1 MPTTDFFSGP
11 GFEPED
17 VPVKKTSPA
26 QQPVE
31 KQPADDEP
39 FAGMQKLDFDFLGGD
54 DPAVPGETDPGDPFD
69 DFSFQRPA
77 APARPAQPARPAPF
91 VFDEEPAPAPFSGVP
106 ETRITPAASASL
118 GGTDDAP
125 VRPVSPAQA
134 APKAAPFVFD
144 FDDAPVE
151 RPASRTAASAAPS
164 GEAAF
169 DFSIPEEKPAPAP
182 AATPLDGYAPLSL
195 DFLDDAEPI
204 AAVPPAAPAAVKPV
218 EPPRPAQP
226 APKAAPFVFD
236 FDDAPVE
243 RPASRTAASAVP
255 SGEAAFDFGILEE
268 KPARPAPASAAAPLD
283 GYTPLP
289 LDILDDA
296 EPVAA
301 VPPAA
306 PAAVKPA
313 EPPRPAQPAP
323 KAAPF
328 VFDFDDAPVE
338 RPASR
343 TAASAVPSGE
353 AAFDFGI
360 LEEKPA
366 RPAPASAAAPL
377 DGYTPLPRDILD
389 DAKPVAAVP
398 PAAPAA
404 VKPAEPPRSAE
415 PVPKAAPFVF
425 DFDDAPVERPA
436 SRPGQPGS
444 TASPLYSAA
453 DAPTVAFTPAALQAD
468 APTTAFTP
476 VKSDAPAPA
485 AAPQPAPPKMA
496 AQPAPAARAA
506 RMAKEKDIGAAVF
519 SALVADDDVPP
530 APAVPPASGGEELRP
545 SGWPAATPRP
555 ANAPRT
561 PRPINWHAPV
571 SPTQRPAP
579 PPAQAP
585 QPPAAETPL
594 DFDFEGAQPFD
605 LFDDVPQSGYTAP
618 QETDQAFPD
627 LYDRDPEEAE
637 PAPRAP
643 QRRTRTGGG
652 SGSGGGRPPRRS
664 TGTARRGIPN
674 KTIFAWAGI
683 VLIALLIILYFVFF
697 GGKDGDV
704 APGISGSVPSSTS
717 QPADSTPPDASSAAP
732 VETIPR
738 DEWYMVLANRSSVL
752 PGDFT
757 VAETAT
763 VGEAVIDA
771 RIAEALRQRV
781 NDAAAAGVKLKPTNG
796 YRSIARQQELWDAR
810 VKTLMEG
817 GLSQAD
823 AETKAIDY
831 TSAPGT
837 SDHNTGLGLD
847 IVSEDHPAKDAGFAE
862 TAAAQW
868 LAEHAAD
875 YGFILRYPSDK
886 TEATGMD
893 YEPWHYR
900 YVGSEQ
906 AHKIKESGL
915 CLEEYLAQ

>member
-151 RPASRTAASAAPS
+151 HPASRTAASAAPS
-164 GEAAF
+164 EEAVF
-169 DFSIPEEKPAPAP
+169 DFGIPEEKPAPAP
-182 AATPLDGYAPLSL
+182 AAAPLDGYAPLSL

-296 EPVAA
+296 
-301 VPPAA
+301 
-306 PAAVKPA
+306 
-313 EPPRPAQPAP
+313 
-323 KAAPF
+323 
-328 VFDFDDAPVE
+328 
-338 RPASR
+338 
-343 TAASAVPSGE
+343 
-353 AAFDFGI
+353 
-360 LEEKPA
+360 
-366 RPAPASAAAPL
+366 
-377 DGYTPLPRDILD
+377 
-389 DAKPVAAVP
+389 KPVAAVP

-436 SRPGQPGS
+436 SRLGQPGS

-571 SPTQRPAP
+571 SPAQRPAPAPARPAP

-637 PAPRAP
+637 PASRTP

-704 APGISGSVPSSTS
+704 APGTSGSVPSSTS

-763 VGEAVIDA
+763 VGEAVVDA
-771 RIAEALRQRV
+771 RIAEALRQMV

>member
-1 MPTTDFFSGP
+1 VPTTDFFSGP

-151 RPASRTAASAAPS
+151 HPASRTAASAAPF

-169 DFSIPEEKPAPAP
+169 DFGIPEEKPVPAP
-182 AATPLDGYAPLSL
+182 AAAPLDGYAPLSL

-289 LDILDDA
+289 L
-296 EPVAA
+296 
-301 VPPAA
+301 
-306 PAAVKPA
+306 
-313 EPPRPAQPAP
+313 
-323 KAAPF
+323 
-328 VFDFDDAPVE
+328 
-338 RPASR
+338 
-343 TAASAVPSGE
+343 
-353 AAFDFGI
+353 
-360 LEEKPA
+360 
-366 RPAPASAAAPL
+366 
-377 DGYTPLPRDILD
+377 DILD

-571 SPTQRPAP
+571 SPAQRPAPAPARPAP
-579 PPAQAP
+579 PPAQVP

-637 PAPRAP
+637 PASRAP

-704 APGISGSVPSSTS
+704 APGTSGSVPSSTS

-763 VGEAVIDA
+763 VGEAVVDA
-771 RIAEALRQRV
+771 RIAEALRQMV

>member
-164 GEAAF
+164 EEAVF
-169 DFSIPEEKPAPAP
+169 DFGIPEEKPAPAP
-182 AATPLDGYAPLSL
+182 AAAPLDGYAPLSL

-236 FDDAPVE
+236 FDAAPVE

-289 LDILDDA
+289 L
-296 EPVAA
+296 
-301 VPPAA
+301 
-306 PAAVKPA
+306 
-313 EPPRPAQPAP
+313 
-323 KAAPF
+323 
-328 VFDFDDAPVE
+328 
-338 RPASR
+338 
-343 TAASAVPSGE
+343 
-353 AAFDFGI
+353 
-360 LEEKPA
+360 
-366 RPAPASAAAPL
+366 
-377 DGYTPLPRDILD
+377 DILD

-476 VKSDAPAPA
+476 VKPDAPAPA

-571 SPTQRPAP
+571 SPAQRPAPAPARPAP

-637 PAPRAP
+637 PASRAP

-704 APGISGSVPSSTS
+704 APGTSGSVPSSTS

-763 VGEAVIDA
+763 VGEAVVDA
-771 RIAEALRQRV
+771 RIAEALRQMV

>member
-77 APARPAQPARPAPF
+77 APAGPAQPARPAPF

-164 GEAAF
+164 GEAVF
-169 DFSIPEEKPAPAP
+169 DFGILEEKPAPAP

-289 LDILDDA
+289 L
-296 EPVAA
+296 E
-301 VPPAA
+301 
-306 PAAVKPA
+306 
-313 EPPRPAQPAP
+313 
-323 KAAPF
+323 
-328 VFDFDDAPVE
+328 
-338 RPASR
+338 
-343 TAASAVPSGE
+343 
-353 AAFDFGI
+353 
-360 LEEKPA
+360 
-366 RPAPASAAAPL
+366 
-377 DGYTPLPRDILD
+377 ILD

-476 VKSDAPAPA
+476 VKPDAPAPA

-571 SPTQRPAP
+571 SPAQRPAPAPARPAP

-652 SGSGGGRPPRRS
+652 SGSGGGRPPCRS

-704 APGISGSVPSSTS
+704 APGTSGSVPSSTS

-763 VGEAVIDA
+763 VGEAVVDA
-771 RIAEALRQRV
+771 RIAEALRQMV

>member
-77 APARPAQPARPAPF
+77 APAGPAQPARPAPF

-164 GEAAF
+164 GEAVF
-169 DFSIPEEKPAPAP
+169 DFGILEEKPAPAP
-182 AATPLDGYAPLSL
+182 AAAPLDGYAPLSL

-296 EPVAA
+296 
-301 VPPAA
+301 
-306 PAAVKPA
+306 
-313 EPPRPAQPAP
+313 
-323 KAAPF
+323 
-328 VFDFDDAPVE
+328 
-338 RPASR
+338 
-343 TAASAVPSGE
+343 
-353 AAFDFGI
+353 
-360 LEEKPA
+360 
-366 RPAPASAAAPL
+366 
-377 DGYTPLPRDILD
+377 
-389 DAKPVAAVP
+389 KPVAAVP

-476 VKSDAPAPA
+476 VKPDAPAPA

-571 SPTQRPAP
+571 SPAQRPAPAPARPAP

-627 LYDRDPEEAE
+627 LYDQDPEEAE

-704 APGISGSVPSSTS
+704 APGTSGSVLSSTS

-763 VGEAVIDA
+763 VGEAVVDA
-771 RIAEALRQRV
+771 RIAEALRQMV

>member
-77 APARPAQPARPAPF
+77 APAGPAQPARPAPF

-164 GEAAF
+164 GEAVF
-169 DFSIPEEKPAPAP
+169 DFGILEEKPAPAP

-268 KPARPAPASAAAPLD
+268 KPAAPASAAAPLE

-289 LDILDDA
+289 L
-296 EPVAA
+296 
-301 VPPAA
+301 
-306 PAAVKPA
+306 
-313 EPPRPAQPAP
+313 
-323 KAAPF
+323 
-328 VFDFDDAPVE
+328 
-338 RPASR
+338 
-343 TAASAVPSGE
+343 
-353 AAFDFGI
+353 
-360 LEEKPA
+360 
-366 RPAPASAAAPL
+366 
-377 DGYTPLPRDILD
+377 DILD

-476 VKSDAPAPA
+476 VKPDAPAPA

-579 PPAQAP
+579 APARPAPPPAQEP

-704 APGISGSVPSSTS
+704 APGTSGSVPSSTS

-763 VGEAVIDA
+763 VGEAVVDA
-771 RIAEALRQRV
+771 RIAEALRQMV

>member
-118 GGTDDAP
+118 VGTDDAP

-151 RPASRTAASAAPS
+151 HPASRTAASAAPS
-164 GEAAF
+164 EEAVF
-169 DFSIPEEKPAPAP
+169 DFGIPEEKPAPAP
-182 AATPLDGYAPLSL
+182 AAAPLDGYAPLSL

-296 EPVAA
+296 
-301 VPPAA
+301 
-306 PAAVKPA
+306 
-313 EPPRPAQPAP
+313 
-323 KAAPF
+323 
-328 VFDFDDAPVE
+328 
-338 RPASR
+338 
-343 TAASAVPSGE
+343 
-353 AAFDFGI
+353 
-360 LEEKPA
+360 
-366 RPAPASAAAPL
+366 
-377 DGYTPLPRDILD
+377 
-389 DAKPVAAVP
+389 KPVAAVP

-436 SRPGQPGS
+436 SRLGQPGS

-476 VKSDAPAPA
+476 VKPDAPAPA

-571 SPTQRPAP
+571 SPAQRPAPAPARPAP

-637 PAPRAP
+637 PASRAP

-704 APGISGSVPSSTS
+704 APGTSGSVPSSTS

-763 VGEAVIDA
+763 VGEAVVDA
-771 RIAEALRQRV
+771 RIAEALRQMV

>member
-77 APARPAQPARPAPF
+77 APAGPAQPARPAPF

-164 GEAAF
+164 GEAVF
-169 DFSIPEEKPAPAP
+169 DFGILEEKPAPAP

-296 EPVAA
+296 
-301 VPPAA
+301 
-306 PAAVKPA
+306 
-313 EPPRPAQPAP
+313 
-323 KAAPF
+323 
-328 VFDFDDAPVE
+328 
-338 RPASR
+338 
-343 TAASAVPSGE
+343 
-353 AAFDFGI
+353 
-360 LEEKPA
+360 
-366 RPAPASAAAPL
+366 
-377 DGYTPLPRDILD
+377 
-389 DAKPVAAVP
+389 KPVAAVP

-436 SRPGQPGS
+436 SRSGQPGS

-476 VKSDAPAPA
+476 VKPDAPAPA

-571 SPTQRPAP
+571 SPAQRPAPAPARPAP

-704 APGISGSVPSSTS
+704 APGTSGSVPSSTS

-763 VGEAVIDA
+763 VGEAVVDA
-771 RIAEALRQRV
+771 RIAEALRQMV

>member
-77 APARPAQPARPAPF
+77 APAGPAQPARPAPF

-164 GEAAF
+164 GEAVF
-169 DFSIPEEKPAPAP
+169 DFGIPEEKPAPAP
-182 AATPLDGYAPLSL
+182 AAAPLDGYAPLSL

-296 EPVAA
+296 
-301 VPPAA
+301 
-306 PAAVKPA
+306 
-313 EPPRPAQPAP
+313 
-323 KAAPF
+323 
-328 VFDFDDAPVE
+328 
-338 RPASR
+338 
-343 TAASAVPSGE
+343 
-353 AAFDFGI
+353 
-360 LEEKPA
+360 
-366 RPAPASAAAPL
+366 
-377 DGYTPLPRDILD
+377 
-389 DAKPVAAVP
+389 KPVAAVP

-436 SRPGQPGS
+436 SRLGQPGS

-476 VKSDAPAPA
+476 VKPDAPAPA

-571 SPTQRPAP
+571 SPAQRPAPAPARPAP

-637 PAPRAP
+637 PASRAP

-704 APGISGSVPSSTS
+704 APGTSGSVPSSTS

-763 VGEAVIDA
+763 VGEAVVDA
-771 RIAEALRQRV
+771 RIAEALRQMV

>member
-77 APARPAQPARPAPF
+77 APAGPAQPARPAPF

-164 GEAAF
+164 GEAVF
-169 DFSIPEEKPAPAP
+169 DFGIPEEKPAPAP
-182 AATPLDGYAPLSL
+182 AAAPLDGYAPLSL

-296 EPVAA
+296 E
-301 VPPAA
+301 
-306 PAAVKPA
+306 
-313 EPPRPAQPAP
+313 
-323 KAAPF
+323 
-328 VFDFDDAPVE
+328 
-338 RPASR
+338 
-343 TAASAVPSGE
+343 
-353 AAFDFGI
+353 
-360 LEEKPA
+360 
-366 RPAPASAAAPL
+366 
-377 DGYTPLPRDILD
+377 
-389 DAKPVAAVP
+389 PVAAVP

-579 PPAQAP
+579 APARPAPPPAQEP

-637 PAPRAP
+637 PASRAP

-771 RIAEALRQRV
+771 RIAEALRQMV
-781 NDAAAAGVKLKPTNG
+781 NDAAATGVKLKPTNG

>member
-77 APARPAQPARPAPF
+77 APAGPAQPARPAPF

-164 GEAAF
+164 GEAVF
-169 DFSIPEEKPAPAP
+169 DFGILEEKPAPAP

-218 EPPRPAQP
+218 EPPRSAEP

-289 LDILDDA
+289 L
-296 EPVAA
+296 
-301 VPPAA
+301 
-306 PAAVKPA
+306 
-313 EPPRPAQPAP
+313 
-323 KAAPF
+323 
-328 VFDFDDAPVE
+328 
-338 RPASR
+338 
-343 TAASAVPSGE
+343 
-353 AAFDFGI
+353 
-360 LEEKPA
+360 
-366 RPAPASAAAPL
+366 
-377 DGYTPLPRDILD
+377 DILD

-476 VKSDAPAPA
+476 VKPDAPAPA

-571 SPTQRPAP
+571 SPAQRPAPAPARPAP

-618 QETDQAFPD
+618 QGTDQAFPD

-704 APGISGSVPSSTS
+704 APGTSGSVPSSTS

-757 VAETAT
+757 VAATAT
-763 VGEAVIDA
+763 VGAAVVDA
-771 RIAEALRQRV
+771 RIAEALRQMV

>member
-77 APARPAQPARPAPF
+77 APAGPAQPARPAPF

-164 GEAAF
+164 EEAVF
-169 DFSIPEEKPAPAP
+169 DFGIPEEKPAPAP
-182 AATPLDGYAPLSL
+182 AAAPLDGYAPLSL

-296 EPVAA
+296 
-301 VPPAA
+301 
-306 PAAVKPA
+306 
-313 EPPRPAQPAP
+313 
-323 KAAPF
+323 
-328 VFDFDDAPVE
+328 
-338 RPASR
+338 
-343 TAASAVPSGE
+343 
-353 AAFDFGI
+353 
-360 LEEKPA
+360 
-366 RPAPASAAAPL
+366 
-377 DGYTPLPRDILD
+377 
-389 DAKPVAAVP
+389 KPVAAVP

-476 VKSDAPAPA
+476 VKPDAPAPA

-571 SPTQRPAP
+571 SPAQRPAPAPARPAP

-627 LYDRDPEEAE
+627 LYDQDPEEAE

-704 APGISGSVPSSTS
+704 APGTSGSVPSSTS

-763 VGEAVIDA
+763 VGEAVVDA
-771 RIAEALRQRV
+771 RIAEALRQMV

>member
-69 DFSFQRPA
+69 DFSFQRPP
-77 APARPAQPARPAPF
+77 APAGPAQPARPES
-91 VFDEEPAPAPFSGVP
+91 VLCDDEPAPTPFSGVP

-134 APKAAPFVFD
+134 
-144 FDDAPVE
+144 
-151 RPASRTAASAAPS
+151 
-164 GEAAF
+164 
-169 DFSIPEEKPAPAP
+169 
-182 AATPLDGYAPLSL
+182 
-195 DFLDDAEPI
+195 
-204 AAVPPAAPAAVKPV
+204 
-218 EPPRPAQP
+218 

-289 LDILDDA
+289 L
-296 EPVAA
+296 
-301 VPPAA
+301 
-306 PAAVKPA
+306 
-313 EPPRPAQPAP
+313 
-323 KAAPF
+323 
-328 VFDFDDAPVE
+328 
-338 RPASR
+338 
-343 TAASAVPSGE
+343 
-353 AAFDFGI
+353 
-360 LEEKPA
+360 
-366 RPAPASAAAPL
+366 
-377 DGYTPLPRDILD
+377 DILD

-476 VKSDAPAPA
+476 VKPDAPAPA

-571 SPTQRPAP
+571 SPAQRPAPAPARPAP
-579 PPAQAP
+579 PPAPAP

-652 SGSGGGRPPRRS
+652 SPSGGGRPPRRS

-704 APGISGSVPSSTS
+704 APGTSGSVPSSTS

-763 VGEAVIDA
+763 VGEAVVDA
-771 RIAEALRQRV
+771 RIAEALRQMV
-781 NDAAAAGVKLKPTNG
+781 NDAAAAGVKLKPTYG
-796 YRSIARQQELWDAR
+796 YLSIARQQELWDAL

-847 IVSEDHPAKDAGFAE
+847 IVSEDHPAKEAGFAE

>member
-77 APARPAQPARPAPF
+77 APAGPAQPARPAPF

-164 GEAAF
+164 GEAVF
-169 DFSIPEEKPAPAP
+169 DFGILEEKPAPAP

-296 EPVAA
+296 
-301 VPPAA
+301 
-306 PAAVKPA
+306 
-313 EPPRPAQPAP
+313 
-323 KAAPF
+323 
-328 VFDFDDAPVE
+328 
-338 RPASR
+338 
-343 TAASAVPSGE
+343 
-353 AAFDFGI
+353 
-360 LEEKPA
+360 
-366 RPAPASAAAPL
+366 
-377 DGYTPLPRDILD
+377 
-389 DAKPVAAVP
+389 KPVAAVP

-476 VKSDAPAPA
+476 VKPDAPAPA

-579 PPAQAP
+579 APARPAPPPAQEP

-618 QETDQAFPD
+618 QEADPAFPD

-704 APGISGSVPSSTS
+704 APGTSGSVPSSTS

-763 VGEAVIDA
+763 VGEAVVDA
-771 RIAEALRQRV
+771 RIAEALRQMV

>member
-77 APARPAQPARPAPF
+77 APAGPAQPARPAPF

-164 GEAAF
+164 EEAVF
-169 DFSIPEEKPAPAP
+169 DFGIPEEKPAPAP
-182 AATPLDGYAPLSL
+182 AAAPLDGYAPLSL

-296 EPVAA
+296 
-301 VPPAA
+301 
-306 PAAVKPA
+306 
-313 EPPRPAQPAP
+313 
-323 KAAPF
+323 
-328 VFDFDDAPVE
+328 
-338 RPASR
+338 
-343 TAASAVPSGE
+343 
-353 AAFDFGI
+353 
-360 LEEKPA
+360 
-366 RPAPASAAAPL
+366 
-377 DGYTPLPRDILD
+377 
-389 DAKPVAAVP
+389 KPVAAVP

-476 VKSDAPAPA
+476 VKPDAPAPA

-571 SPTQRPAP
+571 SPAQRPAPAPARPAP

-618 QETDQAFPD
+618 QETDQAFPG

-637 PAPRAP
+637 PASRAP

-704 APGISGSVPSSTS
+704 APGTSGSVPSSTS

-763 VGEAVIDA
+763 VGEAVVDA
-771 RIAEALRQRV
+771 RIAEALRQMV

>member
-77 APARPAQPARPAPF
+77 APAGPAQPARPAPF

-164 GEAAF
+164 EEAVF
-169 DFSIPEEKPAPAP
+169 DFGIPEEKPAPAP
-182 AATPLDGYAPLSL
+182 AAAPLDGYAPLSL

-296 EPVAA
+296 
-301 VPPAA
+301 
-306 PAAVKPA
+306 
-313 EPPRPAQPAP
+313 
-323 KAAPF
+323 
-328 VFDFDDAPVE
+328 
-338 RPASR
+338 
-343 TAASAVPSGE
+343 
-353 AAFDFGI
+353 
-360 LEEKPA
+360 
-366 RPAPASAAAPL
+366 
-377 DGYTPLPRDILD
+377 
-389 DAKPVAAVP
+389 KPVAAVP

-476 VKSDAPAPA
+476 VKPDAPAPA

-571 SPTQRPAP
+571 SPAQRPAPAPARPAP

-763 VGEAVIDA
+763 VGEAVVDA
-771 RIAEALRQRV
+771 RIAEALRQMV

>member
-151 RPASRTAASAAPS
+151 HPASRTAASAAPS
-164 GEAAF
+164 EEAVF
-169 DFSIPEEKPAPAP
+169 DFGIPEEKPAPAP
-182 AATPLDGYAPLSL
+182 AAAPLDGYAPLSL

-296 EPVAA
+296 
-301 VPPAA
+301 
-306 PAAVKPA
+306 
-313 EPPRPAQPAP
+313 
-323 KAAPF
+323 
-328 VFDFDDAPVE
+328 
-338 RPASR
+338 
-343 TAASAVPSGE
+343 
-353 AAFDFGI
+353 
-360 LEEKPA
+360 
-366 RPAPASAAAPL
+366 
-377 DGYTPLPRDILD
+377 
-389 DAKPVAAVP
+389 KPVAAVP

-436 SRPGQPGS
+436 SRLGQPGS

-571 SPTQRPAP
+571 SPAQRPAPAPARPAP
-579 PPAQAP
+579 PPAPAP

-637 PAPRAP
+637 PASRAP

-704 APGISGSVPSSTS
+704 APGTSGSVPSSTS

-763 VGEAVIDA
+763 VGEAVVDA
-771 RIAEALRQRV
+771 RIAEALRQMV

-796 YRSIARQQELWDAR
+796 YRSIARQQELWDTR

>member
-77 APARPAQPARPAPF
+77 APAGPAQPARPAPF

-164 GEAAF
+164 GEAAN
-169 DFSIPEEKPAPAP
+169 DFGIPEEKPAPAP
-182 AATPLDGYAPLSL
+182 AAAPLDGYAPLSL

-296 EPVAA
+296 
-301 VPPAA
+301 
-306 PAAVKPA
+306 
-313 EPPRPAQPAP
+313 
-323 KAAPF
+323 
-328 VFDFDDAPVE
+328 
-338 RPASR
+338 
-343 TAASAVPSGE
+343 
-353 AAFDFGI
+353 
-360 LEEKPA
+360 
-366 RPAPASAAAPL
+366 
-377 DGYTPLPRDILD
+377 
-389 DAKPVAAVP
+389 KPVAAVP

-476 VKSDAPAPA
+476 VKPDAPAPA

-571 SPTQRPAP
+571 SPAQRPAPAPARPAP

-704 APGISGSVPSSTS
+704 APGTSGSVPSSTS

-763 VGEAVIDA
+763 VGEAVVDA
-771 RIAEALRQRV
+771 RIAEALRQMV

>member
-77 APARPAQPARPAPF
+77 APAGPAQPARPAPF
-91 VFDEEPAPAPFSGVP
+91 VFHEEPAPAPFSGVP

-169 DFSIPEEKPAPAP
+169 DFGIPEEKPAPAP
-182 AATPLDGYAPLSL
+182 AAAPLDGYAPLSL

-243 RPASRTAASAVP
+243 RPAFRTAASAVP

-289 LDILDDA
+289 L
-296 EPVAA
+296 
-301 VPPAA
+301 
-306 PAAVKPA
+306 
-313 EPPRPAQPAP
+313 
-323 KAAPF
+323 
-328 VFDFDDAPVE
+328 
-338 RPASR
+338 
-343 TAASAVPSGE
+343 
-353 AAFDFGI
+353 
-360 LEEKPA
+360 
-366 RPAPASAAAPL
+366 
-377 DGYTPLPRDILD
+377 DILD

-476 VKSDAPAPA
+476 VKPDAPAPA

-571 SPTQRPAP
+571 SPAQRPAPAPARPAP

-637 PAPRAP
+637 PASRAP

-704 APGISGSVPSSTS
+704 APGTSGSVPSSTS

-763 VGEAVIDA
+763 VGEAVVDA
-771 RIAEALRQRV
+771 RIAEALRQMV

>member
-77 APARPAQPARPAPF
+77 APAGPAQPARPAPF

-164 GEAAF
+164 GEAVF
-169 DFSIPEEKPAPAP
+169 DFGILEEKPAPAP
-182 AATPLDGYAPLSL
+182 AAAPLDGYAPLSL

-243 RPASRTAASAVP
+243 RPASRTAASAGP
-255 SGEAAFDFGILEE
+255 SGEAALDFGILEE

-289 LDILDDA
+289 L
-296 EPVAA
+296 
-301 VPPAA
+301 
-306 PAAVKPA
+306 
-313 EPPRPAQPAP
+313 
-323 KAAPF
+323 
-328 VFDFDDAPVE
+328 
-338 RPASR
+338 
-343 TAASAVPSGE
+343 
-353 AAFDFGI
+353 
-360 LEEKPA
+360 
-366 RPAPASAAAPL
+366 
-377 DGYTPLPRDILD
+377 DILD

-476 VKSDAPAPA
+476 VKPDAPAPA

-571 SPTQRPAP
+571 SPAQRPAPAPARPAP

-652 SGSGGGRPPRRS
+652 SGSGGGRPPCRS

-704 APGISGSVPSSTS
+704 APGTSGSVPSSTS

-763 VGEAVIDA
+763 VGEAVVDA
-771 RIAEALRQRV
+771 RIAEALRQMV

>member
-164 GEAAF
+164 GEAVF
-169 DFSIPEEKPAPAP
+169 DFGILEEKPAPAP
-182 AATPLDGYAPLSL
+182 AAAPLDGYAPLSL

-296 EPVAA
+296 
-301 VPPAA
+301 
-306 PAAVKPA
+306 
-313 EPPRPAQPAP
+313 
-323 KAAPF
+323 
-328 VFDFDDAPVE
+328 
-338 RPASR
+338 
-343 TAASAVPSGE
+343 
-353 AAFDFGI
+353 
-360 LEEKPA
+360 
-366 RPAPASAAAPL
+366 
-377 DGYTPLPRDILD
+377 
-389 DAKPVAAVP
+389 KPVAAVP

-436 SRPGQPGS
+436 SRLGQPGS

-571 SPTQRPAP
+571 SPAQRPAPAPARPAP

-637 PAPRAP
+637 PASRAP

-704 APGISGSVPSSTS
+704 APGTSGSVPSSTS

-763 VGEAVIDA
+763 VGEAVVDA
-771 RIAEALRQRV
+771 RIAEALRQMV

>member
-77 APARPAQPARPAPF
+77 APAGPAQPARPAPF

-164 GEAAF
+164 EEAVF
-169 DFSIPEEKPAPAP
+169 DFGIPEEKPAPAP
-182 AATPLDGYAPLSL
+182 AAAPLDGYAPLSL

-296 EPVAA
+296 
-301 VPPAA
+301 
-306 PAAVKPA
+306 
-313 EPPRPAQPAP
+313 
-323 KAAPF
+323 
-328 VFDFDDAPVE
+328 
-338 RPASR
+338 
-343 TAASAVPSGE
+343 
-353 AAFDFGI
+353 
-360 LEEKPA
+360 
-366 RPAPASAAAPL
+366 
-377 DGYTPLPRDILD
+377 
-389 DAKPVAAVP
+389 KPVAAVP

-453 DAPTVAFTPAALQAD
+453 DVPTVAFTPAALQAD

-476 VKSDAPAPA
+476 VKPDAPAPA

-571 SPTQRPAP
+571 SPAQRPAPAPARPAP

-637 PAPRAP
+637 PASRAP

-704 APGISGSVPSSTS
+704 APGTSGSVPSSTS

-763 VGEAVIDA
+763 VGEAVVDA
-771 RIAEALRQRV
+771 RIAEALRQMV

>member
-77 APARPAQPARPAPF
+77 APAGPAQPARPAPF

-151 RPASRTAASAAPS
+151 HPASRTAASAAPS
-164 GEAAF
+164 GEAVF
-169 DFSIPEEKPAPAP
+169 DFGILEEKPAPAP

-296 EPVAA
+296 
-301 VPPAA
+301 
-306 PAAVKPA
+306 
-313 EPPRPAQPAP
+313 
-323 KAAPF
+323 
-328 VFDFDDAPVE
+328 
-338 RPASR
+338 
-343 TAASAVPSGE
+343 
-353 AAFDFGI
+353 
-360 LEEKPA
+360 
-366 RPAPASAAAPL
+366 
-377 DGYTPLPRDILD
+377 
-389 DAKPVAAVP
+389 KPVAAVP

-476 VKSDAPAPA
+476 VKPDAPAPA

-571 SPTQRPAP
+571 SPAQRPAPAPARPAP

-704 APGISGSVPSSTS
+704 APGTSGSVPSSTS
-717 QPADSTPPDASSAAP
+717 QPADSTPPDASSTAP

-763 VGEAVIDA
+763 VGEAVVDA
-771 RIAEALRQRV
+771 RIAEALRQMV

>member
-77 APARPAQPARPAPF
+77 APAGPAQPARPAPF

-313 EPPRPAQPAP
+313 EPPR
-323 KAAPF
+323 
-328 VFDFDDAPVE
+328 
-338 RPASR
+338 
-343 TAASAVPSGE
+343 
-353 AAFDFGI
+353 
-360 LEEKPA
+360 
-366 RPAPASAAAPL
+366 
-377 DGYTPLPRDILD
+377 
-389 DAKPVAAVP
+389 
-398 PAAPAA
+398 
-404 VKPAEPPRSAE
+404 SAE

-579 PPAQAP
+579 APARPAPPPAQEP

-771 RIAEALRQRV
+771 RIAEALRQMV
-781 NDAAAAGVKLKPTNG
+781 NDAAATGVKLKPTNG

>member
-77 APARPAQPARPAPF
+77 APAGPAQPARPAPF

-164 GEAAF
+164 GEAVF
-169 DFSIPEEKPAPAP
+169 DFGIPEEKPAPAP
-182 AATPLDGYAPLSL
+182 AAAPLDGYAPLSL

-296 EPVAA
+296 E
-301 VPPAA
+301 
-306 PAAVKPA
+306 
-313 EPPRPAQPAP
+313 
-323 KAAPF
+323 
-328 VFDFDDAPVE
+328 
-338 RPASR
+338 
-343 TAASAVPSGE
+343 
-353 AAFDFGI
+353 
-360 LEEKPA
+360 
-366 RPAPASAAAPL
+366 
-377 DGYTPLPRDILD
+377 
-389 DAKPVAAVP
+389 PVAAVP

-571 SPTQRPAP
+571 SPAQRPAPAPARPAP

-618 QETDQAFPD
+618 QEADPAFPD

-763 VGEAVIDA
+763 VGEAVVDA
-771 RIAEALRQRV
+771 RIAEALRQMV
-781 NDAAAAGVKLKPTNG
+781 NDAAATGVKLKPTNG

>member
-77 APARPAQPARPAPF
+77 APAGPAQPARPAPF

-182 AATPLDGYAPLSL
+182 AAAPLDGYAPLSL

-296 EPVAA
+296 
-301 VPPAA
+301 
-306 PAAVKPA
+306 
-313 EPPRPAQPAP
+313 
-323 KAAPF
+323 
-328 VFDFDDAPVE
+328 
-338 RPASR
+338 
-343 TAASAVPSGE
+343 
-353 AAFDFGI
+353 
-360 LEEKPA
+360 
-366 RPAPASAAAPL
+366 
-377 DGYTPLPRDILD
+377 
-389 DAKPVAAVP
+389 KPVAAVP

-476 VKSDAPAPA
+476 VKPDAPAPA

-571 SPTQRPAP
+571 SPAQRPAPAPARPAP

-627 LYDRDPEEAE
+627 LYDQDPEEAE

-704 APGISGSVPSSTS
+704 APGTSGSVPSSTS

-763 VGEAVIDA
+763 VGEAVVDA
-771 RIAEALRQRV
+771 RIAEALRQMV

>member
-77 APARPAQPARPAPF
+77 APAGPAQPARPAPF

-169 DFSIPEEKPAPAP
+169 DFGIPEEKPAPAP
-182 AATPLDGYAPLSL
+182 AAAPLDGYAPLSL

-268 KPARPAPASAAAPLD
+268 KPARPASASAAAPLD

-289 LDILDDA
+289 L
-296 EPVAA
+296 
-301 VPPAA
+301 
-306 PAAVKPA
+306 
-313 EPPRPAQPAP
+313 
-323 KAAPF
+323 
-328 VFDFDDAPVE
+328 
-338 RPASR
+338 
-343 TAASAVPSGE
+343 
-353 AAFDFGI
+353 
-360 LEEKPA
+360 
-366 RPAPASAAAPL
+366 
-377 DGYTPLPRDILD
+377 DILD

-476 VKSDAPAPA
+476 VKPDAPAPA

-571 SPTQRPAP
+571 SPAQRPAPAPARPAP

-637 PAPRAP
+637 PASRAP

-704 APGISGSVPSSTS
+704 APGTSGSVPSSTS

-763 VGEAVIDA
+763 VGEAVVDA
-771 RIAEALRQRV
+771 RIAEALRQMV

>member
-77 APARPAQPARPAPF
+77 APAGPAQPARPAPF

-164 GEAAF
+164 EEAVF
-169 DFSIPEEKPAPAP
+169 DFGIPEEKPAPAP
-182 AATPLDGYAPLSL
+182 AAAPLDGYAPLSL

-296 EPVAA
+296 
-301 VPPAA
+301 
-306 PAAVKPA
+306 
-313 EPPRPAQPAP
+313 
-323 KAAPF
+323 
-328 VFDFDDAPVE
+328 
-338 RPASR
+338 
-343 TAASAVPSGE
+343 
-353 AAFDFGI
+353 
-360 LEEKPA
+360 
-366 RPAPASAAAPL
+366 
-377 DGYTPLPRDILD
+377 
-389 DAKPVAAVP
+389 KPVAAVP

-476 VKSDAPAPA
+476 VKPDAPAPA

-571 SPTQRPAP
+571 SPAQRPAPAPAQPAP

-637 PAPRAP
+637 PASRAP

-704 APGISGSVPSSTS
+704 APGTSGSVPSSTS

-763 VGEAVIDA
+763 VGEAVVDA
-771 RIAEALRQRV
+771 RIAEALRQMV

>member
-77 APARPAQPARPAPF
+77 APAGPAQPARPAPF

-169 DFSIPEEKPAPAP
+169 DFGIPEEKPAPAP
-182 AATPLDGYAPLSL
+182 AAAPLDGYAPLSL

-296 EPVAA
+296 
-301 VPPAA
+301 
-306 PAAVKPA
+306 
-313 EPPRPAQPAP
+313 
-323 KAAPF
+323 
-328 VFDFDDAPVE
+328 
-338 RPASR
+338 
-343 TAASAVPSGE
+343 
-353 AAFDFGI
+353 
-360 LEEKPA
+360 
-366 RPAPASAAAPL
+366 
-377 DGYTPLPRDILD
+377 
-389 DAKPVAAVP
+389 KPVAAVP

-468 APTTAFTP
+468 APTTSFTP
-476 VKSDAPAPA
+476 VKPDAPAPA

-571 SPTQRPAP
+571 SPAQRPAPAPARPAP

-618 QETDQAFPD
+618 QEADPAFPD

-704 APGISGSVPSSTS
+704 APGTSGSVPSSTS

-763 VGEAVIDA
+763 VGEAVVDA
-771 RIAEALRQRV
+771 RIAEALRQMV

>member
-169 DFSIPEEKPAPAP
+169 DFGIPEEKPAPAP
-182 AATPLDGYAPLSL
+182 AAAPLDGYAPLSL

-296 EPVAA
+296 
-301 VPPAA
+301 
-306 PAAVKPA
+306 
-313 EPPRPAQPAP
+313 
-323 KAAPF
+323 
-328 VFDFDDAPVE
+328 
-338 RPASR
+338 
-343 TAASAVPSGE
+343 
-353 AAFDFGI
+353 
-360 LEEKPA
+360 
-366 RPAPASAAAPL
+366 
-377 DGYTPLPRDILD
+377 
-389 DAKPVAAVP
+389 KPVAAVP

-476 VKSDAPAPA
+476 VKPDAPAPA
-485 AAPQPAPPKMA
+485 VAPQPAPPKMA

-571 SPTQRPAP
+571 SPAQRPAPAPARPAP

-704 APGISGSVPSSTS
+704 APGTSGSVPSSTS

-763 VGEAVIDA
+763 VGEAVVDA
-771 RIAEALRQRV
+771 RIAEALRQMV

>member
-77 APARPAQPARPAPF
+77 APAGPAQPARPAPF

-164 GEAAF
+164 GEAVF
-169 DFSIPEEKPAPAP
+169 DFGILEEKPAPAP

-296 EPVAA
+296 
-301 VPPAA
+301 
-306 PAAVKPA
+306 
-313 EPPRPAQPAP
+313 
-323 KAAPF
+323 
-328 VFDFDDAPVE
+328 
-338 RPASR
+338 
-343 TAASAVPSGE
+343 
-353 AAFDFGI
+353 
-360 LEEKPA
+360 
-366 RPAPASAAAPL
+366 
-377 DGYTPLPRDILD
+377 
-389 DAKPVAAVP
+389 KPVAAVP

-476 VKSDAPAPA
+476 VKPDAPAPA

-571 SPTQRPAP
+571 SPAQRPAPAPARPAP

-627 LYDRDPEEAE
+627 RYDQDPEEAE

-704 APGISGSVPSSTS
+704 APGTSGSVPSSTS

-763 VGEAVIDA
+763 VGEAVVDA
-771 RIAEALRQRV
+771 RIAEALRQMV

>member
-77 APARPAQPARPAPF
+77 APAGPAQPARPAPF

-164 GEAAF
+164 GEAVF
-169 DFSIPEEKPAPAP
+169 DFGIPEEKPAPAP

-289 LDILDDA
+289 L
-296 EPVAA
+296 
-301 VPPAA
+301 
-306 PAAVKPA
+306 
-313 EPPRPAQPAP
+313 
-323 KAAPF
+323 
-328 VFDFDDAPVE
+328 
-338 RPASR
+338 
-343 TAASAVPSGE
+343 
-353 AAFDFGI
+353 
-360 LEEKPA
+360 
-366 RPAPASAAAPL
+366 
-377 DGYTPLPRDILD
+377 DILD

-579 PPAQAP
+579 APARPAPPPAQEP

-618 QETDQAFPD
+618 QEADPAFPD

-771 RIAEALRQRV
+771 RIAEALRQMV
-781 NDAAAAGVKLKPTNG
+781 NDAAATGVKLKPTNG

>member
-31 KQPADDEP
+31 KQPADNEP

-77 APARPAQPARPAPF
+77 APAGPAQPARPAPF

-169 DFSIPEEKPAPAP
+169 DFGIPEEKPASAP
-182 AATPLDGYAPLSL
+182 AAAPLDGYAPLSL

-296 EPVAA
+296 
-301 VPPAA
+301 
-306 PAAVKPA
+306 
-313 EPPRPAQPAP
+313 
-323 KAAPF
+323 
-328 VFDFDDAPVE
+328 
-338 RPASR
+338 
-343 TAASAVPSGE
+343 
-353 AAFDFGI
+353 
-360 LEEKPA
+360 
-366 RPAPASAAAPL
+366 
-377 DGYTPLPRDILD
+377 
-389 DAKPVAAVP
+389 KPVAAVP

-476 VKSDAPAPA
+476 VKPDAPAPA
-485 AAPQPAPPKMA
+485 AAPQPAPPKMV

-571 SPTQRPAP
+571 SPAQRPAPAPARPAP
-579 PPAQAP
+579 PPAQEP

-637 PAPRAP
+637 PASRAP

-704 APGISGSVPSSTS
+704 APGTSGSVPSSTS

-763 VGEAVIDA
+763 VGEAVVDA
-771 RIAEALRQRV
+771 RIAEALRQMV
-781 NDAAAAGVKLKPTNG
+781 NDAAATGVKLKPTNG

>member
-1 MPTTDFFSGP
+1 M
-11 GFEPED
+11 
-17 VPVKKTSPA
+17 KKTSPA

-77 APARPAQPARPAPF
+77 APAGPAQPARPAPF

-164 GEAAF
+164 GEAVF
-169 DFSIPEEKPAPAP
+169 DFGILEEKPAPAP

-296 EPVAA
+296 
-301 VPPAA
+301 
-306 PAAVKPA
+306 
-313 EPPRPAQPAP
+313 
-323 KAAPF
+323 
-328 VFDFDDAPVE
+328 
-338 RPASR
+338 
-343 TAASAVPSGE
+343 
-353 AAFDFGI
+353 
-360 LEEKPA
+360 
-366 RPAPASAAAPL
+366 
-377 DGYTPLPRDILD
+377 
-389 DAKPVAAVP
+389 KPVAAVP

-476 VKSDAPAPA
+476 VKPDAPAPA

-571 SPTQRPAP
+571 SPAQRPAPAPARPAP

-704 APGISGSVPSSTS
+704 APGTSGSVPSSTS

-763 VGEAVIDA
+763 VGEAVVDA
-771 RIAEALRQRV
+771 RIAEALRQMV

>member
-77 APARPAQPARPAPF
+77 APAGPAQPARPAPF

-134 APKAAPFVFD
+134 APKADPFVFD

-164 GEAAF
+164 EEAVF
-169 DFSIPEEKPAPAP
+169 DFGIPEEKPAPAP

-236 FDDAPVE
+236 FDDEPVE

-289 LDILDDA
+289 L
-296 EPVAA
+296 
-301 VPPAA
+301 
-306 PAAVKPA
+306 
-313 EPPRPAQPAP
+313 
-323 KAAPF
+323 
-328 VFDFDDAPVE
+328 
-338 RPASR
+338 
-343 TAASAVPSGE
+343 
-353 AAFDFGI
+353 
-360 LEEKPA
+360 
-366 RPAPASAAAPL
+366 
-377 DGYTPLPRDILD
+377 DILD

-476 VKSDAPAPA
+476 VKPDAPAPA

-571 SPTQRPAP
+571 SPAQRPAPAPARPAP

-637 PAPRAP
+637 PASRAP

-704 APGISGSVPSSTS
+704 APGTSGSVPSSTS

-763 VGEAVIDA
+763 VGEAVVDA
-771 RIAEALRQRV
+771 RIAEALRQMV

>member
-77 APARPAQPARPAPF
+77 APAGPAQPARPAPF

-164 GEAAF
+164 GEAVF
-169 DFSIPEEKPAPAP
+169 DFGILEEKPAPAP
-182 AATPLDGYAPLSL
+182 AAAPLDGYAPLSL
-195 DFLDDAEPI
+195 DFLDAAEPI

-296 EPVAA
+296 
-301 VPPAA
+301 
-306 PAAVKPA
+306 
-313 EPPRPAQPAP
+313 
-323 KAAPF
+323 
-328 VFDFDDAPVE
+328 
-338 RPASR
+338 
-343 TAASAVPSGE
+343 
-353 AAFDFGI
+353 
-360 LEEKPA
+360 
-366 RPAPASAAAPL
+366 
-377 DGYTPLPRDILD
+377 
-389 DAKPVAAVP
+389 KPVAAVP

-476 VKSDAPAPA
+476 VKPDAPAPA

-571 SPTQRPAP
+571 SPAQRPAPAPARPAP

-627 LYDRDPEEAE
+627 LYDQDPEEAE

-704 APGISGSVPSSTS
+704 APGTSGSVPSSTS

-763 VGEAVIDA
+763 VGEAVVDA
-771 RIAEALRQRV
+771 RIAEALRQMV

>member
-77 APARPAQPARPAPF
+77 APAGPAQPARPAPF

-164 GEAAF
+164 GEAVF
-169 DFSIPEEKPAPAP
+169 DFGIPEEKPAPAP
-182 AATPLDGYAPLSL
+182 AAAPLDGYAPLSL

-296 EPVAA
+296 
-301 VPPAA
+301 
-306 PAAVKPA
+306 
-313 EPPRPAQPAP
+313 
-323 KAAPF
+323 
-328 VFDFDDAPVE
+328 
-338 RPASR
+338 
-343 TAASAVPSGE
+343 
-353 AAFDFGI
+353 
-360 LEEKPA
+360 
-366 RPAPASAAAPL
+366 
-377 DGYTPLPRDILD
+377 
-389 DAKPVAAVP
+389 KPVAAVP

-476 VKSDAPAPA
+476 VKPDAPAPA

-571 SPTQRPAP
+571 SPAQRPAPAPARPAP

-618 QETDQAFPD
+618 QEADPAFPD

-704 APGISGSVPSSTS
+704 APGTSGSVPSSTS

-763 VGEAVIDA
+763 VGEAVVDA
-771 RIAEALRQRV
+771 RIAEALRQMV
-781 NDAAAAGVKLKPTNG
+781 NDAAATGVKLKPTNG

>member
-106 ETRITPAASASL
+106 ETRITPAESASL

-169 DFSIPEEKPAPAP
+169 DFGIPEEKPAPAP
-182 AATPLDGYAPLSL
+182 AAAPLDGYAPLSL

-289 LDILDDA
+289 L
-296 EPVAA
+296 
-301 VPPAA
+301 
-306 PAAVKPA
+306 
-313 EPPRPAQPAP
+313 
-323 KAAPF
+323 
-328 VFDFDDAPVE
+328 
-338 RPASR
+338 
-343 TAASAVPSGE
+343 
-353 AAFDFGI
+353 
-360 LEEKPA
+360 
-366 RPAPASAAAPL
+366 
-377 DGYTPLPRDILD
+377 DILD

-571 SPTQRPAP
+571 SPAQRPAPAPARPAP
-579 PPAQAP
+579 PPAQEP

-763 VGEAVIDA
+763 VGEAVVDA
-771 RIAEALRQRV
+771 RIAEALRQMV